1 MSARGSRSAFVL
13 HGFKAALRDKPGDYL
28 TNSQRTSTSSFL
40 SQSPSFSAGNMRP
53 KSVPGS
59 SAVNGHGDSP
69 TLDELEL
76 SLHNLKLQ
84 VSDLRSSLDVDFT
97 SDKAAGETR
106 KTRQWSLLPDPEPG
120 MGALEDDSDDAWFLS
135 PRRRSRFSL
144 DGSATTITTTGLGL
158 HREAFPVQ
166 IGAPHVVGV
175 PSLLPPAIPVRG
187 RSPVRTVATVVLEE
201 VARAR
206 RSRSLERW
214 AADGRGARRSGMA
227 RSRSQSPKP
236 AWRPSSAKPDLSS
249 RPPPPLRCTSH
260 SPASGARGRSDE
272 EGRLSEDERGRR
284 PWRGLR
290 SSLRSLSAEHSP
302 RPASRG
308 PTALDVSERF
318 VGSLGGRLGGT
329 SPYGEA
335 LRRLRRQRL
344 RVEEDLLLEL
354 KRQLELERT
363 RGPRPKWYEMRGPQF
378 HYEARKNND
387 HLRSSAEWQRIY
399 DYRNQL
405 LSASHTFREGLANR
419 P

>member
-13 HGFKAALRDKPGDYL
+13 HGFKAALRDKPSEYL

-40 SQSPSFSAGNMRP
+40 SQSTSFSAGNMRP
-53 KSVPGS
+53 KSVPAGS
-59 SAVNGHGDSP
+59 SAVNGRGGSP

-76 SLHNLKLQ
+76 SLHDLKLQ
-84 VSDLRSSLDVDFT
+84 VSDLRSSLDVDFA

-106 KTRQWSLLPDPEPG
+106 KTRQWPLLPDPEPG
-120 MGALEDDSDDAWFLS
+120 MGAFEDDSDDAWFLG

-144 DGSATTITTTGLGL
+144 DGSATTIAAAGLGL

-166 IGAPHVVGV
+166 IGAPHIVGV

-187 RSPVRTVATVVLEE
+187 RSPVRTAATVVLEE

-214 AADGRGARRSGMA
+214 AADRRGARRSGMT

-249 RPPPPLRCTSH
+249 RPPPPVLRSRR
-260 SPASGARGRSDE
+260 SGARGKSDE
-272 EGRLSEDERGRR
+272 EGRLSEDERGRQ

-302 RPASRG
+302 GPASRG

-318 VGSLGGRLGGT
+318 VGSLGGHLGGT

-344 RVEEDLLLEL
+344 RVEEELLLEL

-378 HYEARKNND
+378 HYEARKNNN